1 MTAAA
6 PDASDEELV
15 RRALGGDASAFEEL
29 VQRYQDRVFRLSR
42 RLTGNAADA
51 EEAVQDT
58 FLRVFRRLASFRAES
73 RFSTWL
79 YRVAANSALMVARA
93 RRRRR
98 AEPLDPYLPRF
109 DGAGRHRRTAASLAR
124 PARAEEI
131 IDRRRLA
138 TRVLGALQRLPPLYR
153 APFVLRDLEELPTAE
168 VAAVLGLTADTVRQR
183 VHRARLLLRGYL
195 GHLVGV
201 EP

>member
-1 MTAAA
+1 M
-6 PDASDEELV
+6 L
-15 RRALGGDASAFEEL
+15 
-29 VQRYQDRVFRLSR
+29 RYQDRVYRLAR

-58 FLRVFRRLASFRAES
+58 FLRVFRRLSSFRAEA

-79 YRVAANSALMVARA
+79 YRVAANSALMVYRG
-93 RRRRR
+93 RKRRR
-98 AEPLDPYLPRF
+98 AEPLDDYLPRF
-109 DGAGRHRRTAASLAR
+109 DRAGRHQRAAGGLAR
-124 PARAEEI
+124 AARADEL
-131 IDRRRLA
+131 IDRGRLA
-138 TRVLGALQRLPPLYR
+138 AQALRALQRLPPLYR
-153 APFVLRDLEELPTAE
+153 TPFVLRDLEELPTAE
-168 VAAVLGLTADTVRQR
+168 VAEVLGLTTATVRQR